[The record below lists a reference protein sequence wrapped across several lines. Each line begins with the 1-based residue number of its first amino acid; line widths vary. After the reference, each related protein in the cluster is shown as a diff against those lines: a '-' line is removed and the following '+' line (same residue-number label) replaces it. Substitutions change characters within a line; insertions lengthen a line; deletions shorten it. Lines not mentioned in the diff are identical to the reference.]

1 MILASAQ
8 TKPHRF
14 DIEKNLADHYR
25 FIDIAAKHKVDFIA
39 FPELSIT
46 GYERDRAHELA
57 FQKGDKRLDGLKEL
71 AAKHNMIIVAG
82 APVIAGEE
90 MHIGSFV
97 LFPNGKTEI
106 YTKQFL
112 HGDEK
117 NFYSPSCSYNPLIEE
132 YGERIKLAICA
143 DIDHPQHA
151 ENASKM
157 NATIYVPSIFF
168 SPGGLPGAYNDLSGY
183 AGKYSMS
190 VLMSNFCVEAWGR
203 PSGGKS
209 AFWNCKGELIDNLND
224 NNPGLLI
231 VEKTGDEIKTWCVY
245 L

>member
-14 DIEKNLADHYR
+14 DIDKNLSDHYQL
-25 FIDIAAKHKVDFIA
+25 IDIAAQHKVNFIA

-46 GYERDRAHELA
+46 GYERDKARELA
-57 FQKGDKRLDGLKEL
+57 FEKEDKRLGGLRDL
-71 AAKHNMIIVAG
+71 SAKHNMIIVAG

-97 LFPNGKTEI
+97 LFPDGEISI

-112 HGDEK
+112 HTGEE
-117 NFYSPSCSYNPLIEE
+117 NFYSPSSAYNPMIKMD
-132 YGERIKLAICA
+132 GERISLAICA

-151 ENASKM
+151 ENASKV
-157 NATIYVPSIFF
+157 NTTIYVPSIFF
-168 SPGGLPGAYNDLSGY
+168 SPGGLPEGYDNLSGY
-183 AGKYSMS
+183 AKKYSMH
-190 VLMSNFCVEAWGR
+190 VLMSNFCVESWGR

-209 AFWNCKGELIDNLND
+209 ALWNNKGELIDNLND
-224 NNPGLLI
+224 SSPGLLI
-231 VEKTGDEIKTWCVY
+231 VEKNGETIKSHRIY

>member
-14 DIEKNLADHYR
+14 DTEKNLADHYR
-25 FIDIAAKHKVDFIA
+25 YIDIAAKHKVDFIA

-46 GYERDRAHELA
+46 GYERDKARELA
-57 FQKGDKRLDGLKEL
+57 FQKDDKRLDGLKDL
-71 AAKHNMIIVAG
+71 AVKHNMIIVAG
-82 APVIAGEE
+82 APLVVGDE
-90 MHIGSFV
+90 MFIGSFV
-97 LFPNGKTEI
+97 MFPGGKVEI

-112 HGDEK
+112 HTGEET
-117 NFYSPSCSYNPLIEE
+117 FYSPSFNYNPLIGTD
-132 YGERIKLAICA
+132 GERISLAVCA

-151 ENASKM
+151 ENASKVGT
-157 NATIYVPSIFF
+157 TIYVPSIFF
-168 SPGGLPGAYNDLSGY
+168 SPGGLPGAYKDLSGY

-209 AFWNCKGELIDNLND
+209 AFWNNKGELIDNLND
-224 NNPGLLI
+224 SNPGLLI
-231 VEKTGDEIKTWCVY
+231 VEKNGDEIKTRCVY

>member
-14 DIEKNLADHYR
+14 DIKKNLADHYR
-25 FIDIAAKHKVDFIA
+25 YIDIAAKHQVDFIA

-46 GYERDRAHELA
+46 GYERDKARELA
-57 FQKGDKRLDGLKEL
+57 FLKDDKRLDGLKDL
-71 AAKHNMIIVAG
+71 AAKHNMTIVAG
-82 APVIAGEE
+82 APVVVGEE
-90 MHIGSFV
+90 MYIGSFILYPDGNV
-97 LFPNGKTEI
+97 SI

-112 HGDEK
+112 HTGEES
-117 NFYSPSCSYNPLIEE
+117 FYSPSSSYNPQIQIN
-132 YGERIKLAICA
+132 GERISLAICA
-143 DIDHPQHA
+143 DIDHPEHA
-151 ENASKM
+151 QNASKV
-157 NATIYVPSIFF
+157 NATVYVPSIFF

-209 AFWNCKGELIDNLND
+209 AFWNSKGELIDNLND
-224 NNPGLLI
+224 SNPGLLI
-231 VEKTGDEIKTWCVY
+231 VEKTGDEIKTRCVY